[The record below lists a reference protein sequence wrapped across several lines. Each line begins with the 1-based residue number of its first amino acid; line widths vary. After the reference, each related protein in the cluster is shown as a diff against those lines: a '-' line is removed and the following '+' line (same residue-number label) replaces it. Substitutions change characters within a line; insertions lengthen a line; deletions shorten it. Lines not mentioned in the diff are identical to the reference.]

1 MDVKAAKYAS
11 SRTGALYTLFTCL
24 FREQNVW
31 MTGFS
36 LSLSLQRKTFKLVDQ
51 KRFFHYQIIKNNIN
65 YILKFHL

>member
-31 MTGFS
+31 MTSFS
-36 LSLSLQRKTFKLVDQ
+36 LSLSLSLSPAQDI
-51 KRFFHYQIIKNNIN
+51 QISWSEK
-65 YILKFHL
+65 ILALSW

>member
-36 LSLSLQRKTFKLVDQ
+36 LSLSTAQDI
-51 KRFFHYQIIKNNIN
+51 QIS
-65 YILKFHL
+65 